1 MGTAATLGQGGT
13 CVGAEAVESCFGLFF
28 AAFSHIRI
36 FFGYGYQIIL
46 LQFSLFARG
55 TDSAITKPNAV
66 NVRIV
71 TCLLIK
77 ILDLSQL
84 MGISQI
90 VH

>member
-1 MGTAATLGQGGT
+1 MFGPKRLLAASAFLYGIIF
-13 CVGAEAVESCFGLFF
+13 AHPNFF
-28 AAFSHIRI
+28 C
-36 FFGYGYQIIL
+36 YGYQIIL

-55 TDSAITKPNAV
+55 TDSAIIEPNAV
-66 NVRIV
+66 NARIV

-84 MGISQI
+84 MGIYLI